1 MVERIIVH
9 KHLYPALHQYPIPE
23 NIKDQFAFRP
33 TGSTTAAIIDLLQQT
48 SNMLLN
54 NDFVVIVSTDFSK
67 AFDTVSHQAMF
78 DKMGSLD
85 LPDEIYNWMVSYY
98 SNRSH
103 VTRYL
108 GSTSGVAYINASIV
122 QGSGFGP
129 PSYIVAASDLHSKHE
144 CNVIVKFADDTYLL
158 VGSNHLST
166 ATEKF
171 EHISA
176 WAMENNLRLNPNKT
190 RELIV
195 VRKGQKSITLFFTRR
210 YHQL

>member
-1 MVERIIVH
+1 
-9 KHLYPALHQYPIPE
+9 
-23 NIKDQFAFRP
+23 
-33 TGSTTAAIIDLLQQT
+33 
-48 SNMLLN
+48 MLLT
-54 NDFVVIVSTDFSK
+54 NDFAVIVSTDFSK
-67 AFDTVSHQAMF
+67 AFDTALF

-85 LPDEIYNWMVSYY
+85 LSDEIYIWMVSYY

-108 GSTSGVAYINASIV
+108 GSTSGVAYISASIV

-129 PSYIVAASDLHSKHE
+129 PSYIVVASDLHPKHE
-144 CNVIVKFADDTYLL
+144 CNVIVKFANDTYLL

-166 ATEKF
+166 ATEEF

-195 VRKGQKSITLFFTRR
+195 IRKGRKSITCPPLIIPGASRVSTIRV
-210 YHQL
+210 LCVTI